1 MRSRPRQLARIT
13 INTGGQSS
21 FWQAVSELQSN
32 TCVHCSAQFCVQ
44 VWRRAA
50 GAAAAASSY
59 ILAWNISWLGFGL
72 SDQLLLVHYPW
83 GKVRYP
89 LFGYLA

>member
-1 MRSRPRQLARIT
+1 MRIQPRQLARIS
-13 INTGGQSS
+13 INTRGQFS
-21 FWQAVSELQSN
+21 FWQAVSEVQSNNLCALQSPVL
-32 TCVHCSAQFCVQ
+32 CAGL
-44 VWRRAA
+44 RRAA
-50 GAAAAASSY
+50 IATATTSRSR
-59 ILAWNISWLGFGL
+59 LSWTISWLGFGL

>member
-1 MRSRPRQLARIT
+1 
-13 INTGGQSS
+13 
-21 FWQAVSELQSN
+21 V
-32 TCVHCSAQFCVQ
+32 
-44 VWRRAA
+44 

-59 ILAWNISWLGFGL
+59 VLAWNISWLGFGL
-72 SDQLLLVHYPW
+72 SDQLLLVRYPW